1 MFKNKKRKLPEDFS
15 KEKLDTEWEEYLK
28 TPTHRKKEFDMYI
41 KIFGEEYT
49 RKTGRFDDFFKNDT
63 IL

>member
-1 MFKNKKRKLPEDFS
+1 MFKHNKSELTEYTS
-15 KEKLDTEWEEYLK
+15 KEKLDAEWEEYLK

-49 RKTGRFDDFFKNDT
+49 RKTGKFNDFLKNDT